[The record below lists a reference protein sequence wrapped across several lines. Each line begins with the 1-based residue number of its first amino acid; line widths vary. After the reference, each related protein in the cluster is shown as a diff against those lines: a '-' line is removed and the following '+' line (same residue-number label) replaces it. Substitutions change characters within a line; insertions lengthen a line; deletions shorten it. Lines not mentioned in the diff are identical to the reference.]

1 MNANKKTESEAKPV
15 LSSFSTIQ
23 KRFSQG
29 VGISA
34 VSEKFN
40 TKKEPVVEVEE
51 EDPLEAYMQGI
62 EKNAARQE
70 PVADLAMKQPN
81 TNEPEFEPLTDLPE
95 VIDEDESM
103 SEQPEKEEAAIDNII
118 TLEDILKGG
127 DEA

>member
-1 MNANKKTESEAKPV
+1 M
-15 LSSFSTIQ
+15 
-23 KRFSQG
+23 
-29 VGISA
+29 
-34 VSEKFN
+34 SEKFN